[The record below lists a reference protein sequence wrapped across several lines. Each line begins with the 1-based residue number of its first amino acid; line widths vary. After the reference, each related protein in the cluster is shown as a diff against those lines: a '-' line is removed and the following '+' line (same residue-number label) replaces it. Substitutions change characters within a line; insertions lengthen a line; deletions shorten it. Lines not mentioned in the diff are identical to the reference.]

1 MSKPLEPPPE
11 VARRFFNDLRA
22 FHAEKDAIKADAIAA
37 RQLHALRQ
45 YQGPREKKLRLAD
58 VKAAR
63 ERLIIGALKHG

>member
-1 MSKPLEPPPE
+1 VSKPLEPPPE

-45 YQGPREKKLRLAD
+45 YQGPREKSF
-58 VKAAR
+58 
-63 ERLIIGALKHG
+63 ALST